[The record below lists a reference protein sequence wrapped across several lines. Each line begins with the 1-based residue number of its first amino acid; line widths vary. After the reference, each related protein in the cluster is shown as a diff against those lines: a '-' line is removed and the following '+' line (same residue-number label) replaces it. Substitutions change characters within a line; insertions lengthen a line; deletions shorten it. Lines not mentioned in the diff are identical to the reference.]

1 MGRGAGPVSSCTHLQ
16 RGGIPARFKHWEK
29 TQREK
34 QRYPDRHCLRSAVAA
49 GLCEEH
55 ALQELGALARRSKVI
70 VQGLE
75 RLNRRRKGAKR

>member
-1 MGRGAGPVSSCTHLQ
+1 MATCTHLQ

-34 QRYPDRHCLRSAVAA
+34 QRYPSRACPRLAVAS

-55 ALQELGALARRSKVI
+55 ALQELGRLARRSKVI

-75 RLNRRRKGAKR
+75 RLNRRRKAAKR